1 MRDAMSNKDGYGEEY
16 KDEQVELECGEQGRD
31 EEAHVHQQI
40 LAAQRHAE
48 LTRRKVQSSSERAE
62 APALRIGV
70 YICRCGGNISDVVDV
85 ERVAE
90 TARLIPG
97 VATAKVHTFVCSDPG
112 QHTISDDI
120 LKENLD
126 RVVVASCSPFLHETT
141 FRGAVARGGM
151 NPYLYEHVNIREQA
165 SWAHK
170 HDPAGA
176 TLKAI
181 RMVAAA
187 VGKLRHAVP
196 LDQIKLSNHRRA
208 LVIGGGIAGLK
219 AAADLASRG
228 IKVLLVEMSE
238 QLGGHLNERGRIYPS
253 ERLAEELVAELT
265 RRVTQDRNIEVL
277 LRSKITSV
285 SGFIGNFKVVVESQ
299 PRTDADTPPLEATVG
314 AIIMATGF
322 RPYVPQDG
330 EFLYRTEPCVVTMP
344 EFIQLMRTLSP
355 DAKRLTYRDQAI
367 RNIAFLHCVGSRQ
380 LDGVHEPGTSG
391 RLNTYCSRTC
401 CTTILQQ
408 ALAVRK
414 RFPQVGVFDFNQD
427 IRTYGRGEESYYIE
441 ANKAGVVFF
450 RYNGE
455 EPPKVEP
462 TPPNRARNG
471 ALSVT
476 VKDALTWGEEL
487 TLGVDLVVLGTG
499 MMPGQIEDLI
509 GQMKLSTGEDGFLQ
523 EVHPKLRP
531 VEVAVNGVL
540 LAGTA
545 QGPMNIQET
554 LSAAGAAA
562 VKAAAMFAKED
573 VELNPYVAQVD
584 LSLCTGE
591 AQCITQ
597 CDYEGA
603 LKMVQVEVGGA
614 QVERVQVNAGLCV
627 GCGACVAVCPH
638 RAIDLNGWRI
648 DQFEAMVDGIVADIP
663 SRECSAELVS
673 IQ

>member
-1 MRDAMSNKDGYGEEY
+1 M
-16 KDEQVELECGEQGRD
+16 
-31 EEAHVHQQI
+31 
-40 LAAQRHAE
+40 
-48 LTRRKVQSSSERAE
+48 
-62 APALRIGV
+62 
-70 YICRCGGNISDVVDV
+70 
-85 ERVAE
+85 AE

-97 VATAKVHTFVCSDPG
+97 VAIAKVHTFVCSDPG
-112 QHTISDDI
+112 QQTISNDI
-120 LKENLD
+120 LEENLD

-141 FRGAVARGGM
+141 FRGAVSRGGM

-176 TLKAI
+176 TLKSI
-181 RMVAAA
+181 RMIAAA

-196 LDQIKLSNHRRA
+196 LEQIKLPNHRRA
-208 LVIGGGIAGLK
+208 LVIGGGIAGMK
-219 AAADLASRG
+219 AAADLAGRG
-228 IKVLLVEMSE
+228 IKVLLVEISD
-238 QLGGHLNERGRIYPS
+238 QLGGHLNDRGRIYPS
-253 ERLAEELVAELT
+253 ESSAEDLVAELQHA
-265 RRVTQDRNIEVL
+265 VCQNANIDVL
-277 LRSKITSV
+277 LSSKVTAV
-285 SGFIGNFKVVVESQ
+285 SGFIGNFKIALESA
-299 PRTDADTPPLEATVG
+299 RSAEAATPTLEAVVG

-344 EFIQLMRTLSP
+344 EFIQLMRSVSP
-355 DAKRLTYRDQAI
+355 GAKRLTYRAQPI

-380 LDGVHEPGTSG
+380 LDGVHEPGPNGT
-391 RLNTYCSRTC
+391 LNTYCSRTC
-401 CTTILQQ
+401 CTTIMQQ

-414 RFPQVGVFDFNQD
+414 RFPEVGVFDFNRD
-427 IRTYGRGEESYYIE
+427 IRTYGRGEESYYTE
-441 ANKAGVVFF
+441 ASKAGVTFF

-462 TPPNRARNG
+462 TPPNRTRDG

-487 TLGVDLVVLGTG
+487 TLDVDMVVLGTG

-509 GQMKLSTGEDGFLQ
+509 EQIKLSTGEDGFLQ

-554 LSAAGAAA
+554 LAAAGAAA
-562 VKAAAMFAKED
+562 VKAAAMFATED

-584 LSLCTGE
+584 LLLCCGE
-591 AQCITQ
+591 AQCVTQ

-603 LKMVQVEVGGA
+603 LKIVQMEIDGA
-614 QVERVQVNAGLCV
+614 VVERARVNAGLCV

-648 DQFEAMVDGIVADIP
+648 EQFEAMVDGLAADIP
-663 SRECSAELVS
+663 SHECSADLVS
-673 IQ
+673 IG

>member
-1 MRDAMSNKDGYGEEY
+1 MSDKHERKDTSEV
-16 KDEQVELECGEQGRD
+16 EQVELEFGAPGRD
-31 EEAHVHQQI
+31 EEAHVQLQI
-40 LAAQRHAE
+40 EAGKQS
-48 LTRRKVQSSSERAE
+48 TRLAE
-62 APALRIGV
+62 AHPEDTSLPRIGV

-97 VATAKVHTFVCSDPG
+97 VALAKVHTFVCSDPG
-112 QHTISDDI
+112 QQTISNDI
-120 LKENLD
+120 LEENLD

-141 FRGAVARGGM
+141 FRGAVSRGGM

-176 TLKAI
+176 TSKAI
-181 RMVAAA
+181 RMIAAA

-196 LDQIKLSNHRRA
+196 LDQIKLPNHRRA
-208 LVIGGGIAGLK
+208 LVIGGGIAGMK
-219 AAADLASRG
+219 AVADLAGRG
-228 IKVLLVEMSE
+228 IKVILVEISH
-238 QLGGHLNERGRIYPS
+238 QLGGHLNEQGRVYPS
-253 ERLAEELVAELT
+253 EQSAEELVAELK
-265 RRVTQDRNIEVL
+265 RAVSQNANIEVL
-277 LRSKITSV
+277 LSCKVTAV
-285 SGFIGNFKVVVESQ
+285 SGFIGNFKVAVESV
-299 PRTDADTPPLEATVG
+299 ASAEAATPKSEAVVG

-344 EFIQLMRTLSP
+344 EFIQLMRSVSP
-355 DAKRLTYRDQAI
+355 DAKRLTYRAQSI

-380 LDGVHEPGTSG
+380 LDGVHEPGLNG

-408 ALAVRK
+408 ALALRT
-414 RFPQVGVFDFNQD
+414 RFPQVGVFDCNQD
-427 IRTYGRGEESYYIE
+427 IRTYGRGEENYYIE
-441 ANKAGVVFF
+441 ASKAGVTFF

-462 TPPNRARNG
+462 TPPNRSRDG

-476 VKDALTWGEEL
+476 VKDALTWGQEL
-487 TLGVDLVVLGTG
+487 TLSVDMVVLGTG
-499 MMPGQIEDLI
+499 MMPGPIEDLI
-509 GQMKLSTGEDGFLQ
+509 EQIKLSTGEDGFLQ

-554 LSAAGAAA
+554 LAAAGAAA
-562 VKAAAMFAKED
+562 VKAAAMFATED

-584 LSLCTGE
+584 LSLCRGE
-591 AQCITQ
+591 AQCVTQ

-603 LKMVQVEVGGA
+603 LKIVQMEIDGAMVQRA
-614 QVERVQVNAGLCV
+614 LVNAGLCV

-638 RAIDLNGWRI
+638 RAIDLNGWRL
-648 DQFEAMVDGIVADIP
+648 DQFEAMVDGLAADIP
-663 SRECSAELVS
+663 SRGCSANLVS
-673 IQ
+673 IG

>member
-1 MRDAMSNKDGYGEEY
+1 MSDKGESGQHG
-16 KDEQVELECGEQGRD
+16 KADEPELECAELLPD
-31 EEAHVHQQI
+31 EEDHFERLAQALQKSHSESVHQHS
-40 LAAQRHAE
+40 RHTAE
-48 LTRRKVQSSSERAE
+48 PK
-62 APALRIGV
+62 IGV

-90 TARLIPG
+90 TVRLIPG
-97 VATAKVHTFVCSDPG
+97 VTTAKVHTFVCSDPG
-112 QHTISDDI
+112 QHLISDDI
-120 LKENLD
+120 LAENLD
-126 RVVVASCSPFLHETT
+126 RVVVASCSPFLHEQT

-165 SWAHK
+165 SWAHR

-176 TLKAI
+176 TSKAI
-181 RMVAAA
+181 RMISAA

-196 LDQIKLSNHRRA
+196 LDQIKLPNHRRA

-219 AAADLASRG
+219 AAADLAGRG
-228 IKVLLVEMSE
+228 IKVLLVEASE
-238 QLGGHLNERGRIYPS
+238 QLGGHLNDRGKVYPS
-253 ERLAEELVAELT
+253 ERYAEELVIELT
-265 RRVTQDRNIEVL
+265 HRVRHNPNIEVL
-277 LRSKITSV
+277 LGSKVTAV
-285 SGFIGNFKVVVESQ
+285 SGFIGNFKIAVEPLLPSESAA
-299 PRTDADTPPLEATVG
+299 PRVEAVVG

-344 EFIQLMRTLSP
+344 EFIQMMRTVSP
-355 DAKRLTYRDQAI
+355 KAKRLTYRERAI
-367 RNIAFLHCVGSRQ
+367 RTIAFLHCVGSRQ
-380 LDGVHEPGTSG
+380 LEGVHEPPENG

-408 ALAVRK
+408 ALAVRR
-414 RFPQVGVFDFNQD
+414 RFPEVDVFDFNQD
-427 IRTYGRGEESYYIE
+427 IRTYGRGEEDYYTE
-441 ANKAGVVFF
+441 ASKAGVVFL

-455 EPPKVEP
+455 EPPRVEA
-462 TPPNRARNG
+462 TPPSRVRDG

-487 TLGVDLVVLGTG
+487 TLGVDMVVLGTG
-499 MMPGQIEDLI
+499 MMPGQIDDLI
-509 GQMKLSTGEDGFLQ
+509 EQIKLSTGEDGFLQ

-554 LSAAGAAA
+554 LAAAGAAA

-573 VELNPYVAQVD
+573 VELNPYVAEVD
-584 LSLCTGE
+584 LARCCGE
-591 AQCITQ
+591 AQCVTQ

-603 LKMVQVEVGGA
+603 LKMVQVEVDGEM
-614 QVERVQVNAGLCV
+614 VERAQVNAGLCV

-638 RAIDLNGWRI
+638 RAIDLNGWTL
-648 DQFEAMVDGIVADIP
+648 DQFEAMVDGLVADIP
-663 SRECSAELVS
+663 GHECSADLVS
-673 IQ
+673 IH

>member
-1 MRDAMSNKDGYGEEY
+1 MSDKDKSAQHDKIDGPE
-16 KDEQVELECGEQGRD
+16 VECTELLPD
-31 EEAHVHQQI
+31 EEAHVERQIETPRRSHSESMQQ
-40 LAAQRHAE
+40 HTKHEAE
-48 LTRRKVQSSSERAE
+48 
-62 APALRIGV
+62 LRIGV

-90 TARLIPG
+90 SVRLIPG

-112 QHTISDDI
+112 QHLISDDI
-120 LKENLD
+120 LQENLD

-141 FRGAVARGGM
+141 FRGAVGRGGM

-165 SWAHK
+165 SWAHR

-176 TLKAI
+176 TSKAI
-181 RMVAAA
+181 RMIAAA
-187 VGKLRHAVP
+187 VGKLHHARP
-196 LDQIKLSNHRRA
+196 LDQIKLPNHRRA
-208 LVIGGGIAGLK
+208 LVIGGGIAGMK
-219 AAADLASRG
+219 AAADLAGRG
-228 IKVLLVEMSE
+228 IKVLLVEASD
-238 QLGGHLNERGRIYPS
+238 QLGGNLNQRGKVYPS
-253 ERLAEELVAELT
+253 ERDAEELVAELKRT
-265 RRVTQDRNIEVL
+265 VHQDASIEILLSSKVTEVN
-277 LRSKITSV
+277 
-285 SGFIGNFKVVVESQ
+285 GFIGNFKVVV
-299 PRTDADTPPLEATVG
+299 DTIQSANHKAARLEATVG

-330 EFLYRTEPCVVTMP
+330 EFLYQTQPCVVTMP
-344 EFIQLMRTLSP
+344 EFIEIMRTVGPS
-355 DAKRLTYRDQAI
+355 AKRLTYRNQAI

-380 LDGVHEPGTSG
+380 LDGVHNPGPNG

-408 ALAVRK
+408 ALAVRR

-427 IRTYGRGEESYYIE
+427 IRTYGRGEEEYYTE
-441 ANKAGVVFF
+441 ASKAGVVFF

-455 EPPKVEP
+455 VPPRVEA
-462 TPPNRARNG
+462 TAAGRAKDG

-487 TLGVDLVVLGTG
+487 SVGVDMVVLGTG
-499 MMPGQIEDLI
+499 MIPGQIEDLI
-509 GQMKLSTGEDGFLQ
+509 EQIKLSTGEDGFLQ

-554 LSAAGAAA
+554 LAAAGAAA

-573 VELNPYVAQVD
+573 VELNPYVAAVD
-584 LSLCTGE
+584 LSRCSGE
-591 AQCITQ
+591 AQCMTQ

-603 LKMVQVEVGGA
+603 LKMVQVEVDGA
-614 QVERVQVNAGLCV
+614 LVERAEVNAGLCV

-638 RAIDLNGWRI
+638 RAIDLNGWTL
-648 DQFEAMVDGIVADIP
+648 DQFEAMVDGLTAELP
-663 SRECSAELVS
+663 NKECAAELVTT
-673 IQ
+673 Q

>member
-1 MRDAMSNKDGYGEEY
+1 MSNN
-16 KDEQVELECGEQGRD
+16 DERRDPDEVEKVELECGEAGRD
-31 EEAHVHQQI
+31 GEVHVQRQVEAGQQRTD
-40 LAAQRHAE
+40 LAKAHSVDTSR
-48 LTRRKVQSSSERAE
+48 
-62 APALRIGV
+62 PRIGV

-97 VATAKVHTFVCSDPG
+97 VAIAKVHTFVCSDPG
-112 QHTISDDI
+112 QQTISNDI
-120 LKENLD
+120 LAQNLD

-176 TLKAI
+176 TSKTI
-181 RMVAAA
+181 RMIAAA
-187 VGKLRHAVP
+187 VGKLCHAVP
-196 LDQIKLSNHRRA
+196 LEQIKLPNHRRA
-208 LVIGGGIAGLK
+208 LVIGGGIAGMK
-219 AAADLASRG
+219 AAADLAGRG
-228 IKVLLVEMSE
+228 IKVLLVEVSD
-238 QLGGHLNERGRIYPS
+238 QLGGHLNERGQVYPS
-253 ERLAEELVAELT
+253 EHSAEELVAELK
-265 RRVTQDRNIEVL
+265 RAVCQDSNIEVL
-277 LRSKITSV
+277 LSSKVTV
-285 SGFIGNFKVVVESQ
+285 VNGFIGNFKVVVESVRSTETAA
-299 PRTDADTPPLEATVG
+299 PKLDAVVG

-330 EFLYRTEPCVVTMP
+330 EFLYKSEPCVVTMP
-344 EFIQLMRTLSP
+344 EFIQLMRFVRP
-355 DAKRLTYRDQAI
+355 EAKRLTYRAEPI

-380 LDGVHEPGTSG
+380 LDGVHEPGMNG

-427 IRTYGRGEESYYIE
+427 IRSYGRGEENYYTE
-441 ANKAGVVFF
+441 ASKAGVTFF

-462 TPPNRARNG
+462 TPPNRARHG
-471 ALSVT
+471 ALAVT

-487 TLGVDLVVLGTG
+487 TVGVDLVVLGTG

-509 GQMKLSTGEDGFLQ
+509 EQIKLSTGEDGFLQ

-554 LSAAGAAA
+554 LAAAGAAA
-562 VKAAAMFAKED
+562 AKAAAMFATED
-573 VELNPYVAQVD
+573 VELNPYVSQVD
-584 LSLCTGE
+584 LSLCCGE
-591 AQCITQ
+591 AKCITQ

-603 LKMVQVEVGGA
+603 LKIVQMEKDGA
-614 QVERVQVNAGLCV
+614 TVQRAQVNAGLCV

-648 DQFEAMVDGIVADIP
+648 DQFEAMVDGLAADIP
-663 SRECSAELVS
+663 SHECSTDLVS
-673 IQ
+673 IK

>member
-1 MRDAMSNKDGYGEEY
+1 MSDKNELGRHGKDDGPE
-16 KDEQVELECGEQGRD
+16 VECAELPPD
-31 EEAHVHQQI
+31 EEAHFERQIETLRKSHSESMQQ
-40 LAAQRHAE
+40 HAE
-48 LTRRKVQSSSERAE
+48 HPAE
-62 APALRIGV
+62 PRIGV

-90 TARLIPG
+90 SVRLIPG

-112 QHTISDDI
+112 QHLISDDI
-120 LKENLD
+120 LQENLD

-141 FRGAVARGGM
+141 FRSAVGRGGM

-176 TLKAI
+176 TSKAI
-181 RMVAAA
+181 RMIAAA
-187 VGKLRHAVP
+187 VGKLHHAMP
-196 LDQIKLSNHRRA
+196 LDQIKLPNHRRA

-219 AAADLASRG
+219 AASDLAGRG
-228 IKVLLVEMSE
+228 IHVLLVEMSE
-238 QLGGHLNERGRIYPS
+238 ELGGHLNERGRVYPS
-253 ERLAEELVAELT
+253 EHFAAELVAELAL
-265 RRVTQDRNIEVL
+265 RVRQNPHIEVL
-277 LRSKITSV
+277 LGSKVTAV
-285 SGFIGNFKVVVESQ
+285 NGFIGNFRIAVESVHS
-299 PRTDADTPPLEATVG
+299 TKATTPKAESVVG

-330 EFLYRTEPCVVTMP
+330 EFLYRTEPCVLTMP
-344 EFIQLMRTLSP
+344 EFIQLMRTVGP
-355 DAKRLTYRDQAI
+355 EGKRLTYRDQAI

-380 LDGVHEPGTSG
+380 LDGVHDPGTNG

-414 RFPQVGVFDFNQD
+414 RFPMVGVFDFNQD
-427 IRTYGRGEESYYIE
+427 IRTYGRGEEDYYTD
-441 ANKAGVVFF
+441 ASKAGVTFF

-455 EPPKVEP
+455 EPPQVEL
-462 TPPNRARNG
+462 TPPNRARDG

-487 TLGVDLVVLGTG
+487 TIGVDMVVLGTG
-499 MMPGQIEDLI
+499 MMPGQIEDLV
-509 GQMKLSTGEDGFLQ
+509 GQIKLSTGEDGFLQ

-554 LSAAGAAA
+554 LAAAGAAA

-573 VELNPYVAQVD
+573 VELNPYVAAVD
-584 LSLCTGE
+584 LSRCSGE
-591 AQCITQ
+591 AQCVTQ

-603 LKMVQVEVGGA
+603 LKMVQVEVDGA
-614 QVERVQVNAGLCV
+614 MVERAQVNAGLCV

-638 RAIDLNGWRI
+638 RAIDLNGWTL
-648 DQFEAMVDGIVADIP
+648 DQFEAMVDGLTADIP
-663 SRECSAELVS
+663 THECSADLVS
-673 IQ
+673 IH

>member
-1 MRDAMSNKDGYGEEY
+1 MSDKYELGQHGKDDGPE
-16 KDEQVELECGEQGRD
+16 VECADLLPD
-31 EEAHVHQQI
+31 EEAHFERQIETLRKSHSESTQQ
-40 LAAQRHAE
+40 HAE
-48 LTRRKVQSSSERAE
+48 HLAE
-62 APALRIGV
+62 PRIGV

-90 TARLIPG
+90 SVRLIPG

-112 QHTISDDI
+112 QHLISDDI
-120 LKENLD
+120 LQENLD
-126 RVVVASCSPFLHETT
+126 RVVVASCSLFLHETT
-141 FRGAVARGGM
+141 FRGAVGRGGM

-165 SWAHK
+165 SWAHR

-176 TLKAI
+176 TSKAI
-181 RMVAAA
+181 RMIAAA
-187 VGKLRHAVP
+187 VGKLHHVLP
-196 LDQIKLSNHRRA
+196 LDQIKLPNHRRA

-219 AAADLASRG
+219 AASDLAGRG
-228 IKVLLVEMSE
+228 IQVLLVEMSE
-238 QLGGHLNERGRIYPS
+238 ELGGHLNERGRVYPS
-253 ERLAEELVAELT
+253 EHFAEELVAELAL
-265 RRVTQDRNIEVL
+265 RVRQNPNIEVL
-277 LRSKITSV
+277 LGSKVTAV
-285 SGFIGNFKVVVESQ
+285 NGFIGNFRIVVESLH
-299 PRTDADTPPLEATVG
+299 PTDAAAPKAESVVG

-322 RPYVPQDG
+322 RPYVPQNG
-330 EFLYRTEPCVVTMP
+330 EFLYRTEPCVLTMP
-344 EFIQLMRTLSP
+344 EFIQLMRTASP
-355 DAKRLTYRDQAI
+355 EAKRLTYRDQAI

-380 LDGVHEPGTSG
+380 LDGIHDPGPNG

-427 IRTYGRGEESYYIE
+427 IRTYGRGEEDYYTE
-441 ANKAGVVFF
+441 ASKAGVTFF

-455 EPPKVEP
+455 EPPRVEV
-462 TPPNRARNG
+462 TPPSRAKDG

-487 TLGVDLVVLGTG
+487 TLGVDMVVLGTG

-509 GQMKLSTGEDGFLQ
+509 EQIKLSTGEDGFLQ

-554 LSAAGAAA
+554 LAAAGAAA

-573 VELNPYVAQVD
+573 VELNPYVAAVD
-584 LSLCTGE
+584 LSRCSGE
-591 AQCITQ
+591 AQCVTQ

-603 LKMVQVEVGGA
+603 LKIVPVEVDGA
-614 QVERVQVNAGLCV
+614 IVERAQVNAGLCV

-638 RAIDLNGWRI
+638 RAIDLNGWTL
-648 DQFEAMVDGIVADIP
+648 DQFEAMVDGLTADIP
-663 SRECSAELVS
+663 THECSADLVS
-673 IQ
+673 IH

>member
-1 MRDAMSNKDGYGEEY
+1 MSD
-16 KDEQVELECGEQGRD
+16 KDELGQHGKDDGPGVECADLLPD
-31 EEAHVHQQI
+31 EEAHFERQIETLRKSHSESMQQH
-40 LAAQRHAE
+40 AAHPAE
-48 LTRRKVQSSSERAE
+48 
-62 APALRIGV
+62 PRIGV

-90 TARLIPG
+90 SVRLIPG
-97 VATAKVHTFVCSDPG
+97 VAAAKVHTFVCSDPG
-112 QHTISDDI
+112 QHLISDDI
-120 LKENLD
+120 LQENLD

-141 FRGAVARGGM
+141 FRGAVGRGGM

-165 SWAHK
+165 SWAHR

-176 TLKAI
+176 TSKAI
-181 RMVAAA
+181 RMIAAA
-187 VGKLRHAVP
+187 VGKLHHVMP
-196 LDQIKLSNHRRA
+196 LDQIKLPNHRRA

-219 AAADLASRG
+219 AASDLAGRG
-228 IKVLLVEMSE
+228 IQVLLVEMSE
-238 QLGGHLNERGRIYPS
+238 ELGGHLNERGRVYPS
-253 ERLAEELVAELT
+253 EHFAEELVAELAL
-265 RRVTQDRNIEVL
+265 RMRQNPNIEVL
-277 LRSKITSV
+277 LGSKVTAV
-285 SGFIGNFKVVVESQ
+285 NGFIGNFRIVVESLH
-299 PRTDADTPPLEATVG
+299 PTDATAPKAESVVG

-330 EFLYRTEPCVVTMP
+330 EFLYRTEPCVLTMP
-344 EFIQLMRTLSP
+344 EFIQLMRAVSP
-355 DAKRLTYRDQAI
+355 EAKRLTYRDQAI

-380 LDGVHEPGTSG
+380 LDGVHDPGPNG
-391 RLNTYCSRTC
+391 RLNPYCSRTC

-427 IRTYGRGEESYYIE
+427 IRTYGRGEEDYYTE
-441 ANKAGVVFF
+441 ASKAGVTFF

-455 EPPKVEP
+455 EPPQVEL
-462 TPPNRARNG
+462 TPPNRARDG
-471 ALSVT
+471 AISVT

-487 TLGVDLVVLGTG
+487 TLGVDMVVLGTG
-499 MMPGQIEDLI
+499 MMPGKIEDLI
-509 GQMKLSTGEDGFLQ
+509 EQIKLSTGEDGFLQ

-554 LSAAGAAA
+554 LAAAGAAA

-573 VELNPYVAQVD
+573 VELNPYVAAVD
-584 LSLCTGE
+584 LSRCGGE
-591 AQCITQ
+591 ARCVTQ

-603 LKMVQVEVGGA
+603 LKIVQVEVDGA
-614 QVERVQVNAGLCV
+614 IVERAQVNAGLCV

-638 RAIDLNGWRI
+638 RAIDLNGWTL
-648 DQFEAMVDGIVADIP
+648 DQFEAMVDGLTADIP
-663 SRECSAELVS
+663 THECSADLVS
-673 IQ
+673 IH